1 MDIIIGLVFGGEC
14 LFVMKYSFTDYY
26 LLINIDVIGRSR
38 IIFLAIK
45 KKLFV
50 HSVYYSDFMII
61 RSLFIENLNSS
72 INKKSMGIYNRLN
85 EYVPADES
93 VLATIEN
100 NPLFGKR
107 IIYIATE

>member
-1 MDIIIGLVFGGEC
+1 
-14 LFVMKYSFTDYY
+14 
-26 LLINIDVIGRSR
+26 
-38 IIFLAIK
+38 
-45 KKLFV
+45 
-50 HSVYYSDFMII
+50 MII